1 MARTLTAFKITRR
14 EDSSLSDMW
23 ATGIADGGC
32 RSVLGLPLSHFPAE
46 MPQALAAAFW
56 SLTISHR
63 FFFFFFKVKHRPLC
77 FMSCQL
83 SGLLPSPLTT
93 NQLQQMERR
102 YICSRWGWPWG
113 SAFAPQWVLPA
124 GEAQWMVVLLL
135 PSLGGLWSPH
145 PQPLTYL
152 WSCIPL
158 PNQIMSS
165 LPPNLGQNFT
175 VYKVLL

>member
-63 FFFFFFKVKHRPLC
+63 FFFFFFLRWNIDLSVSCLASCLACSLHLLPPTSCSKWKGGTFVQGGVGHGGLPLR
-77 FMSCQL
+77 L
-83 SGLLPSPLTT
+83 SGCS
-93 NQLQQMERR
+93 LQGKR
-102 YICSRWGWPWG
+102 SGWLYCCYPPWEV
-113 SAFAPQWVLPA
+113 FEAP
-124 GEAQWMVVLLL
+124 
-135 PSLGGLWSPH
+135 
-145 PQPLTYL
+145 T
-152 WSCIPL
+152 
-158 PNQIMSS
+158 
-165 LPPNLGQNFT
+165 PNL
-175 VYKVLL
+175 